1 MIIKSGRILD
11 PQSKVDEVAD
21 ILIEEGIITK
31 IHKNINIKKDE
42 VINAEGKI
50 IAPGLIDVHVH
61 FREPGFEYKEDIL
74 SGSKAAA
81 RGGFTTVVCMAN
93 TSPAVDNIETLKYI
107 NDMKENLPINI
118 LQTAAV
124 TKGLKGTEIVN
135 MEELKKYGAVGFS
148 DDGFPIRDA
157 NIVLDAML
165 EAKRLNLPISFHE
178 EDPCFID
185 SPGIN
190 EGKISEKLGIKGA
203 SHLAEDVMVARDCII
218 ALETGAKVNFQHIS
232 SGLSVDIIRW
242 AKSMGANI
250 SAEASPHHF
259 SMTEDDILQFNTNA
273 KMNPPLRTENDRIK
287 LIEGLKDGTI
297 DIIATDHAPHSN
309 EEKNREFKKAPSG
322 IIGLE
327 TALSVGITYLVK
339 NKHLT
344 VMQLLEKL
352 TVNPAKLYNLQ
363 TGIKEG
369 NKCDLVIFDIDERWI
384 ANEFYSKSRNSPFIG
399 RELCGKVKY
408 TICSGKVVYK
418 DK

>member
-11 PQSKVDEVAD
+11 PQSKVDEIAD

-74 SGSKAAA
+74 SGSKAAV

-259 SMTEDDILQFNTNA
+259 SMTEDDILQYNTNA

-309 EEKNREFKKAPSG
+309 EEKNREFIKAPSG

-344 VMQLLEKL
+344 LMQLLEKL

-363 TGIKEG
+363 SGIKEG

-408 TICSGKVVYK
+408 TICNGKVVYK

>member
-1 MIIKSGRILD
+1 MIIKNGRILD
-11 PQSKVDEVAD
+11 PQSKVDEIAD

-250 SAEASPHHF
+250 SAEVSPHHF

-344 VMQLLEKL
+344 IMQLLEKL

-363 TGIKEG
+363 SGIKEG

-384 ANEFYSKSRNSPFIG
+384 ADKFYSKSRNSPFIG

>member
-11 PQSKVDEVAD
+11 PQSKVDEIAD

-250 SAEASPHHF
+250 HYS
-259 SMTEDDILQFNTNA
+259 
-273 KMNPPLRTENDRIK
+273 
-287 LIEGLKDGTI
+287 
-297 DIIATDHAPHSN
+297 
-309 EEKNREFKKAPSG
+309 
-322 IIGLE
+322 
-327 TALSVGITYLVK
+327 
-339 NKHLT
+339 
-344 VMQLLEKL
+344 
-352 TVNPAKLYNLQ
+352 YNH
-363 TGIKEG
+363 
-369 NKCDLVIFDIDERWI
+369 
-384 ANEFYSKSRNSPFIG
+384 
-399 RELCGKVKY
+399 
-408 TICSGKVVYK
+408 
-418 DK
+418 

>member
-1 MIIKSGRILD
+1 MIIKNGRVID
-11 PQSKVDEVAD
+11 PQSKMDEIAD
-21 ILIEEGIITK
+21 ILIEEGIITR
-31 IHKNINIKKDE
+31 IHKNINIKDE

-148 DDGFPIRDA
+148 DDGFPITDT
-157 NIVLDAML
+157 NIVLNAML
-165 EAKRLNLPISFHE
+165 EAKRLSLPISFHE

-218 ALETGAKVNFQHIS
+218 ALETGAKINFQHIS

-259 SMTEDDILQFNTNA
+259 SMTEDDILQYNTNA
-273 KMNPPLRTENDRIK
+273 KMNPLLRTENDRIK

-309 EEKNREFKKAPSG
+309 EEKNREFIKAPSG

-327 TALSVGITYLVK
+327 TALSVGITYLVR

-344 VMQLLEKL
+344 LMQLLEKL

-363 TGIKEG
+363 SGIKEG
-369 NKCDLVIFDIDERWI
+369 NKCDLVIFDMDEMWI
-384 ANEFYSKSRNSPFIG
+384 ADEFYSKSRNSPFIG

-408 TICSGKVVYK
+408 TICNGKVVYK